1 MHLKFS
7 ADRRLGRASAVLCR
21 AGLALATVAACVGL
35 LACSPG
41 SGGDSATFQ
50 GADLTGATYAKGFEL
65 PDTQCKI
72 RTLAE
77 FKGKAVLVFFGF
89 TQCPDVCPT
98 TLTDLVKTKALL
110 GSMGSKFQVVFITL
124 DPERDTPQILSMY
137 LSSFDSS
144 FVALRGDEEQTAA
157 VAKEFKVFYTK
168 VPGRTQGSYSVDHS
182 AGMYLF
188 DPQGRLRVFERHG
201 TAPDVLAADLKQL
214 IKP

>member
-1 MHLKFS
+1 MRLKLC
-7 ADRRLGRASAVLCR
+7 ADRRRGWIRGVLTQS
-21 AGLALATVAACVGL
+21 GLALAILTASVGL
-35 LACSPG
+35 VACSPG
-41 SGGDSATFQ
+41 SGGASAKFQ
-50 GADLTGATYAKGFEL
+50 GADLTGASYAKGFEL
-65 PDTQCKI
+65 PDSQGKL
-72 RTLAE
+72 RNLAE

-110 GSMGSKFQVVFITL
+110 GSMASKFQVVFITL

-137 LSSFDSS
+137 LSSFDPT

-157 VAKEFKVFYTK
+157 VAKDFKVFYTK

-201 TAPDVLAADLKQL
+201 TAPDVLAADLKLL
-214 IKP
+214 INP